1 MAEEQRRLTRNLN
14 DALPY
19 DILSI
24 IFNIYAQWDGMNDPL
39 EKLLCIC
46 KTWSTA
52 AIQHKRLWTSFRIS
66 SSSPNELRFWCSR
79 VSGRIKRSGD
89 ENPIDLR
96 IIILPYRIAGE
107 RAYQE
112 KIFGK
117 LLQALMGREACLVKR
132 WRRVYI
138 LRTPPVHQWIWDE
151 TLSSPTPN
159 LTSLTIHDLD
169 FKKPILPF
177 APRLQE
183 FIATDCSFELS
194 GNLGQLKMLRIEA
207 QGKDTQINAE
217 NLTTLELVDCYTFT
231 QLPSMLPA
239 LENFTLK
246 ENVEELEWKNVCQ
259 FSAPRLRNLKLHLY
273 GYTYK
278 EFLAIPHRI
287 NLERLESLQLSTH
300 VSEFSSTKNR
310 AISVVVNIKETI
322 QAAKKVKQ
330 FTTKGKGVLRIL
342 LACIREGFHSETLL
356 RGCTLRAK
364 WIGDG
369 NCDMDMTFKLGPRTM
384 AEDIHHI
391 CISVKLPQDEAW
403 GALAENLFKSG
414 WDDVA

>member
-1 MAEEQRRLTRNLN
+1 
-14 DALPY
+14 
-19 DILSI
+19 
-24 IFNIYAQWDGMNDPL
+24 MNEPL

-52 AIQHKRLWTSFRIS
+52 AIQHKRLWTSFRIL

-89 ENPIDLR
+89 ENPIDMR
-96 IIILPYRIAGE
+96 ITLPYRIPGE
-107 RAYQE
+107 RAYRD
-112 KIFGK
+112 KLAGK
-117 LLQALMGREACLVKR
+117 LLQALMGRDACLVKR
-132 WRRVYI
+132 WRRVYVLQH
-138 LRTPPVHQWIWDE
+138 LRVHQWMWDE
-151 TLSSPTPN
+151 ALSSLTPN
-159 LTSLTIHDLD
+159 LTSLTIHDMD
-169 FKKPILPF
+169 FKKHILPF
-177 APRLQE
+177 APCLQE
-183 FIATDCSFELS
+183 FIAADCSFELS
-194 GNLGQLKMLRIEA
+194 SNLEQLKMLRIMA
-207 QGKDTQINAE
+207 LGKDTQINAE
-217 NLTTLELVDCYTFT
+217 NLTTLELVDCYTFI
-231 QLPSMLPA
+231 QLPSILPA

-246 ENVEELEWKNVCQ
+246 ENVEELEWKTVCQ

-278 EFLAIPHRI
+278 EFLEVPHQI

-300 VSEFSSTKNR
+300 VSEFLGTKNR
-310 AISVVVNIKETI
+310 ATSLVVNIKETI
-322 QAAKKVKQ
+322 QAAKKVKR

-369 NCDMDMTFKLGPRTM
+369 NCDMDMTFKLDPRTM

-391 CISVKLPQDEAW
+391 CICVKLPQDEAW
-403 GALAENLFKSG
+403 GTLAENLFRSG
-414 WDDVA
+414 WDDLA